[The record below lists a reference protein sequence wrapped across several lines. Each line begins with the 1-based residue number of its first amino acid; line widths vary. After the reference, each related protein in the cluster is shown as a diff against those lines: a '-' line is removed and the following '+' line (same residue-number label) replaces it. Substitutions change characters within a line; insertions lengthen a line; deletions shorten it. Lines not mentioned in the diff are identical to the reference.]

1 MNQYLISQL
10 KEGRAKKGLKQS
22 QVADMIG
29 IKPNTLSGWENGV
42 TEPDIDTFL
51 ELCRIYNLDYASI
64 LEEAYD
70 YKSPNIEF
78 SLNAQEAEHIKK
90 YRNLDDYG
98 KKQVDTTLENE
109 YTRCISES
117 DGKEFH
123 DYDNAYDYLTQS
135 QMFAMG
141 GLDIESMENEE
152 LIDFANDMYEM
163 DKKAA
168 KYFK

>member
-1 MNQYLISQL
+1 MSFSSRL
-10 KEGRAKKGLKQS
+10 KERRENLNLSRAEFAKK
-22 QVADMIG
+22 I
-29 IKPNTLSGWENGV
+29 GV
-42 TEPDIDTFL
+42 TASAISNYENDVSSPKADLLFGIFEALQCDANYLYQDDI
-51 ELCRIYNLDYASI
+51 
-64 LEEAYD
+64 
-70 YKSPNIEF
+70 NISYEF
-78 SLNAQEAEHIKK
+78 KATLKEQEHIKK

-109 YTRCISES
+109 YSRCTSES

-141 GLDIESMENEE
+141 GLDIESMENDE